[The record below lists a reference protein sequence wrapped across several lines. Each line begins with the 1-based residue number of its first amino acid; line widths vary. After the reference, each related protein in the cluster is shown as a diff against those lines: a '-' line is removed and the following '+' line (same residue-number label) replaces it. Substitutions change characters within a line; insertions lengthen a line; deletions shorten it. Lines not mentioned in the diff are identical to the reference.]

1 MSRIHEALKKAA
13 QERNAQLADRSTPDV
28 VDLSAEVLTS
38 PVLPDNGSDHG
49 APEVFSS
56 VHDAEVQRFGEFVK
70 KCSHPAWKIEPRF
83 SVFSPEAN
91 SAAGAERFR
100 TLRSRL
106 FQVAA
111 TQTIRRLVITS
122 SVPEEG
128 KTFVTANLGQ
138 SFARQPE
145 CRVLLIDADLR
156 ASRLH
161 LPFGA
166 PDRPGLSDYLRGEA
180 DEAQITHVGP
190 EGNLCLIP
198 GGRSVP
204 NPSELL
210 HCDRMKLLLDNM
222 SRMFDWI
229 LLDTPPAL
237 AVHDAS
243 VLADVCDGVL
253 FVVRA
258 GSTDFEVAEKAAAEF
273 RAKNLLG
280 VVLNCVEKQ
289 EIYGGY
295 YYGYP
300 AEKQTSRQV
309 SQQALSKSLHDSPSK
324 P

>member
-13 QERNAQLADRSTPDV
+13 QERNAQFAERSTLDV
-28 VDLSAEVLTS
+28 VDLSAEGLTS
-38 PVLPDNGSDHG
+38 AVLPDNRSDRG
-49 APEVFSS
+49 AQGVFSGGPN
-56 VHDAEVQRFGEFVK
+56 VEVQLFQEFVK

-91 SAAGAERFR
+91 SPAGAERFR

-111 TQTIRRLVITS
+111 TKTIRRLVITS

-128 KTFVTANLGQ
+128 KTFVTANLAQ
-138 SFARQPE
+138 SFAREPE
-145 CRVLLIDADLR
+145 CRVLLIDGDLR

-166 PDRPGLSDYLRGEA
+166 PELPGLSDYLLGEA
-180 DEAQITHVGP
+180 DEAKITQVGP

-198 GGRSVP
+198 GGRTVP

-210 HCDRMKLLLDNM
+210 HGDRMKLLLDNM

-258 GSTDFEVAEKAAAEF
+258 GSTDFEGAEKASAEF

-280 VVLNCVEKQ
+280 VVLNRVEKS
-289 EIYGGY
+289 ESYGGY

-300 AEKQTSRQV
+300 AEKQTSRQ
-309 SQQALSKSLHDSPSK
+309 ARD
-324 P
+324 

>member
-13 QERNAQLADRSTPDV
+13 QERNALADRSASGV
-28 VDLSAEVLTS
+28 VDLSAEGLAGAVF
-38 PVLPDNGSDHG
+38 PDRGSILG
-49 APEVFSS
+49 AEATFSNAPNPEVQQF
-56 VHDAEVQRFGEFVK
+56 QEFVK
-70 KCSHPAWKIEPRF
+70 KCAHPEWRIEPRY

-91 SAAGAERFR
+91 SPAGAERFR

-106 FQVAA
+106 FQVAG
-111 TQTIRRLVITS
+111 TQPIRRLVITS

-128 KTFVTANLGQ
+128 KTFVTANLAQ

-166 PDRPGLSDYLRGEA
+166 SETPGLTDYLRGDA
-180 DEAQITHVGP
+180 DEAQVTQVGP

-210 HCDRMKLLLDNM
+210 HCERMKLLLDKM
-222 SRMFDWI
+222 SHMFDWI

-243 VLADVCDGVL
+243 LLADLCDGVV

-258 GSTDFEVAEKAAAEF
+258 GSTDFEVAEKASAEF
-273 RAKNLLG
+273 RDKNLLG
-280 VVLNCVEKQ
+280 VVLNRVERQ
-289 EIYGGY
+289 ESYGGY

-300 AEKQTSRQV
+300 AEKQTAQV
-309 SQQALSKSLHDSPSK
+309 SG
-324 P
+324 

>member
-1 MSRIHEALKKAA
+1 MSRIREALKKAA
-13 QERNAQLADRSTPDV
+13 EERHAQLADRSTPDA
-28 VDLSAEVLTS
+28 VDLSVEGLTNV
-38 PVLPDNGSDHG
+38 VLPQNRTVPGEQG
-49 APEVFSS
+49 VLSS
-56 VHDAEVQRFGEFVK
+56 GPGAEVQIFKDFVG
-70 KCSHPAWKIEPRF
+70 KCSHPWWKINPQF
-83 SVFSPEAN
+83 SVFSPQAN
-91 SAAGAERFR
+91 APAGAERFR

-106 FQVAA
+106 IQVAA
-111 TQTIRRLVITS
+111 AQPLRRLVVTS

-138 SFARQPE
+138 SFARQPA

-166 PDRPGLSDYLRGEA
+166 RELPGLSDFLKGEA
-180 DEAQITHVGP
+180 DEAQITQVGA

-210 HCDRMKLLLDNM
+210 HGGRMKLLLDKM

-229 LLDTPPAL
+229 LLDSPPAI

-243 VLADVCDGVL
+243 VLADICDGVL
-253 FVVRA
+253 FVVQA
-258 GSTDFEVAEKAAAEF
+258 GSTDFEVAEKASAEF
-273 RAKNLLG
+273 REKNLLG
-280 VVLNCVEKQ
+280 IVLNRVEKS
-289 EIYGGY
+289 ESYGGY

-300 AEKQTSRQV
+300 EEKQAAS
-309 SQQALSKSLHDSPSK
+309 SI
-324 P
+324 

>member
-13 QERNAQLADRSTPDV
+13 QERNAQLADRSTTDM
-28 VDLSAEVLTS
+28 VDLSAEGLTS
-38 PVLPDNGSDHG
+38 AVFPDNRSDRG
-49 APEVFSS
+49 AQGVFSGGPN
-56 VHDAEVQRFGEFVK
+56 AEVQLFQEFVK
-70 KCSHPAWKIEPRF
+70 KCSHPGWKIEPRF

-91 SAAGAERFR
+91 SPAGAERFR

-145 CRVLLIDADLR
+145 CRVLLIDGDLR

-161 LPFGA
+161 FPFGA
-166 PDRPGLSDYLRGEA
+166 AELPGLSDYLRGEA
-180 DEAQITHVGP
+180 DEAQITQVGQ

-222 SRMFDWI
+222 SHMFDWI

-258 GSTDFEVAEKAAAEF
+258 GSTDFEVAEKASAEF
-273 RAKNLLG
+273 HGKNLLG
-280 VVLNCVEKQ
+280 VVLNRVEKQ
-289 EIYGGY
+289 ESYGGY

-300 AEKQTSRQV
+300 AEKQTTRQV
-309 SQQALSKSLHDSPSK
+309 SR
-324 P
+324 

>member
-13 QERNAQLADRSTPDV
+13 QERNAQLVDRPAPSLT
-28 VDLSAEVLTS
+28 DLSAEALTS
-38 PVLPDNGSDHG
+38 AVLPDRSVLEAPGVFPV
-49 APEVFSS
+49 APKPEVQQFQ
-56 VHDAEVQRFGEFVK
+56 DFVK
-70 KCSHPAWKIEPRF
+70 RCAHPEWHVEPRYN
-83 SVFSPEAN
+83 VFSPEAN
-91 SAAGAERFR
+91 SPAGAERFR

-106 FQVAA
+106 FQVAG
-111 TQTIRRLVITS
+111 TQPIRRLVVTS

-128 KTFVTANLGQ
+128 KTFVTSNLAQ
-138 SFARQPE
+138 AFARQPE

-166 PDRPGLSDYLRGEA
+166 TETPGLTDYLRGEA
-180 DEAQITHVGP
+180 DESQVVQVGP

-198 GGRSVP
+198 GGRGVP

-210 HCDRMKLLLDNM
+210 HNDRMKLLLDKM
-222 SRMFDWI
+222 ARMFDWI

-243 VLADVCDGVL
+243 LLADICDGVL

-258 GSTDFEVAEKAAAEF
+258 GSTDAEVAEKASGEF
-273 RAKNLLG
+273 RDKNLIG
-280 VVLNCVEKQ
+280 VILNRVEKQ
-289 EIYGGY
+289 ENYGGY

-300 AEKQTSRQV
+300 SEKQTARQPV
-309 SQQALSKSLHDSPSK
+309 
-324 P
+324 

>member
-13 QERNAQLADRSTPDV
+13 QERNAQLADRATPGV
-28 VDLSAEVLTS
+28 VDLSAEGLTS
-38 PVLPDNGSDHG
+38 GALPELGPNRG
-49 APEVFSS
+49 APGLFTGEAG
-56 VHDAEVQRFGEFVK
+56 AEPQLFQEFVK
-70 KCSHPAWKIEPRF
+70 KCARPRWNIESRY
-83 SVFSPEAN
+83 SVFSPLAN
-91 SAAGAERFR
+91 TPAGAERFR

-111 TQTIRRLVITS
+111 TQPIRRLLITS

-128 KTFVTANLGQ
+128 KTFVTANLAQ

-166 PDRPGLSDYLRGEA
+166 PELPGLTDYLLGEA
-180 DEAQITHVGP
+180 DETQITQVGP

-198 GGRSVP
+198 GGRRVP

-210 HCDRMKLLLDNM
+210 HSNRMKLLLDRM
-222 SRMFDWI
+222 ARMFDWI
-229 LLDTPPAL
+229 LLDTPPAI

-243 VLADVCDGVL
+243 LLADICDGVL

-258 GSTDFEVAEKAAAEF
+258 GSTDYEVAEKASSEF
-273 RAKNLLG
+273 RDKNLLG
-280 VVLNCVEKQ
+280 VVLNRVEKQ
-289 EIYGGY
+289 ANYGGY
-295 YYGYP
+295 YYVYP
-300 AEKQTSRQV
+300 PEGSTAPQVRQ
-309 SQQALSKSLHDSPSK
+309 
-324 P
+324 

>member
-13 QERNAQLADRSTPDV
+13 QERNAQLADRSTLAV
-28 VDLSAEVLTS
+28 VDLSAEGLTS
-38 PVLPDNGSDHG
+38 AVLPDNRSDRG
-49 APEVFSS
+49 AQGVFSGGPN
-56 VHDAEVQRFGEFVK
+56 VEVQLFQEFVK
-70 KCSHPAWKIEPRF
+70 KCSHPAWEIEPRF

-91 SAAGAERFR
+91 SPAGAERFR

-111 TQTIRRLVITS
+111 TKTIRRLVVTS

-128 KTFVTANLGQ
+128 KTFVTSNLAQ
-138 SFARQPE
+138 AFARQPE

-166 PDRPGLSDYLRGEA
+166 TETPGLTDYLRGEA
-180 DEAQITHVGP
+180 DESQVVQVGP

-210 HCDRMKLLLDNM
+210 HNDRMKLLLDQM
-222 SRMFDWI
+222 ARMFDWI

-243 VLADVCDGVL
+243 LLADICDGVL

-258 GSTDFEVAEKAAAEF
+258 GSTDAEVAEKASGE
-273 RAKNLLG
+273 L
-280 VVLNCVEKQ
+280 
-289 EIYGGY
+289 
-295 YYGYP
+295 
-300 AEKQTSRQV
+300 
-309 SQQALSKSLHDSPSK
+309 
-324 P
+324 

>member
-13 QERNAQLADRSTPDV
+13 QERNAQLADRSAAGV
-28 VDLSAEVLTS
+28 VDLSAEGLAST
-38 PVLPDNGSDHG
+38 VLPDNGLSRSVQG
-49 APEVFSS
+49 TSS
-56 VHDAEVQRFGEFVK
+56 GELKHEPQLFQEFVK
-70 KCSHPAWKIEPRF
+70 KCTHPKWTIEPRY

-91 SAAGAERFR
+91 SSAGAERFR

-111 TQTIRRLVITS
+111 TQSIRRLMITS

-128 KTFVTANLGQ
+128 KTFVTANLAQ

-145 CRVLLIDADLR
+145 CRVLLIDGDLR

-161 LPFGA
+161 IPFGA
-166 PDRPGLSDYLRGEA
+166 PELPGLTDYLLGEA
-180 DEAQITHVGP
+180 DETQITQVGP

-198 GGRSVP
+198 GGRRVP

-210 HCDRMKLLLDNM
+210 HSDRMKLLLDKM
-222 SRMFDWI
+222 ARMFDWI
-229 LLDTPPAL
+229 LLDTPPAI

-243 VLADVCDGVL
+243 LLADVCDGVL

-258 GSTDFEVAEKAAAEF
+258 GSTDFEVAEKASSEF
-273 RAKNLLG
+273 RDKNLLG
-280 VVLNCVEKQ
+280 VVLNRVEKQ
-289 EIYGGY
+289 ANYGGY

-300 AEKQTSRQV
+300 AEAPTARQV
-309 SQQALSKSLHDSPSK
+309 SQ
-324 P
+324 

>member
-13 QERNAQLADRSTPDV
+13 QERNAQIADRSMPNV
-28 VDLSAEVLTS
+28 VDLSSEEVRGAI
-38 PVLPDNGSDHG
+38 LPDTGSSLG
-49 APEVFSS
+49 ERGRFSGGPNSEVELF
-56 VHDAEVQRFGEFVK
+56 QEFAK
-70 KCSHPAWKIEPRF
+70 KCSHPGWKIDPRF
-83 SVFSPEAN
+83 SVFSNVAN
-91 SAAGAERFR
+91 SPAGAERFR

-111 TQTIRRLVITS
+111 TQPIRRLMITS

-128 KTFVTANLGQ
+128 KTFVTANLAQ

-145 CRVLLIDADLR
+145 CRVLLIDGDLR

-161 LPFGA
+161 LPFRA
-166 PDRPGLSDYLRGEA
+166 PELPGLSDYLRGEA
-180 DEAQITHVGP
+180 DESQITQVGA

-210 HCDRMKLLLDNM
+210 HGDRMKHLLDRM
-222 SRMFDWI
+222 SSMFDWI

-258 GSTDFEVAEKAAAEF
+258 GRTAFEVAEKASAEF
-273 RAKNLLG
+273 RDKNLLG
-280 VVLNCVEKQ
+280 VVLNRVEKQ
-289 EIYGGY
+289 ESYGGY

-300 AEKQTSRQV
+300 AEKQASR
-309 SQQALSKSLHDSPSK
+309 
-324 P
+324 